1 VPDCLKSPR
10 PFAILA
16 LLFGAVISVP
26 IYADF
31 DPNEAAR
38 DRASAQR
45 DAERKAQ
52 ALVAQ
57 AKFSRETLAKPPF
70 NEDPKKLA
78 ALSDADARA
87 LYAKRDKAMKAD
99 LNAQAQAA
107 GKRSEEQTRAAF
119 AQLTPEQRAM
129 IEKASGQSVEQLMNA
144 GKKVK

>member
-1 VPDCLKSPR
+1 MTCRCNVA
-10 PFAILA
+10 FVYTTLA
-16 LLFGAVISVP
+16 LVLSIGVSASL
-26 IYADF
+26 YADF

-38 DRASAQR
+38 ERASAQR
-45 DAERKAQ
+45 DAERRAQ
-52 ALVAQ
+52 ALAAQ

-107 GKRSEEQTRAAF
+107 GKRGEEQMRAAF

-129 IEKASGQSVEQLMNA
+129 IEKASGQSVDQLMNT